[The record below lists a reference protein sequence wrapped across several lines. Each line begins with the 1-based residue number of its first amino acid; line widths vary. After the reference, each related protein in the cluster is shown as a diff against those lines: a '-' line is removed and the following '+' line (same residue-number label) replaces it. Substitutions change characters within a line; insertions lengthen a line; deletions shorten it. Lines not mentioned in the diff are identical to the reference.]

1 VAADTSN
8 SSADGMQPDG
18 QEQFGIQK
26 VYVKDLS
33 FEAPNAPQ
41 IFMTQ
46 APMNPR
52 PPELELSYST
62 SEVAPN
68 LHEVVL
74 NITLTFKVD
83 DKTAFIIEVKQAGI
97 FVLMGF
103 PKDRFDYMLNG
114 VCPNA
119 LFPYARETVTDI
131 STRGGF
137 QPFFLPAINFEAMYM
152 QHLSQAQAKKQPV
165 DTSQIKI
172 TLN

>member
-1 VAADTSN
+1 MAANTFN
-8 SSADGMQPDG
+8 PAADGMQPDG

-46 APMNPR
+46 SPMNPR
-52 PPELELSYST
+52 PPELELSYAT
-62 SEVAPN
+62 SKLPEG
-68 LHEVVL
+68 LHEVV
-74 NITLTFKVD
+74 IHVTLTFKVD

-103 PKDRFDYMLNG
+103 QQERFDYMLNG

-119 LFPYARETVTDI
+119 LFPYARETVTDV

-152 QHLSQAQAKKQPV
+152 QHVAQAQAKQQPA
-165 DTSQIKI
+165 DPSQIKI